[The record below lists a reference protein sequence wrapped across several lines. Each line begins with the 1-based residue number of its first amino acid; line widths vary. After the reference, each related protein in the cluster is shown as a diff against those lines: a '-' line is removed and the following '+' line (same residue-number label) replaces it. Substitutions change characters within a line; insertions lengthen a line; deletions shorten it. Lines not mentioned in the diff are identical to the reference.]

1 MNHHSGKWEK
11 KKNRPYLKDID
22 ENIPDSAEK
31 ALRLLIQQVNTNLQK
46 SQVPIHI
53 GLVKEE
59 KGYALDIYD
68 CTDGISCK
76 LVKDEPIH
84 LQDLPDLL
92 KNLQQEVGILIDCT
106 A

>member
-1 MNHHSGKWEK
+1 MNHHSGKWQK
-11 KKNRPYLKDID
+11 KKNRPYLEDVD
-22 ENIPDSAEK
+22 ENIPDTVEK
-31 ALRLLIQQVNTNLQK
+31 ELRLLIQQVNNNLKK
-46 SQVPIHI
+46 SNIHIHI

-76 LVKDEPIH
+76 LVKDETIH

-92 KNLQQEVGILIDCT
+92 NNLQQEAGILLDCT
-106 A
+106 V